1 MSKPR
6 VILRRAPVYDPD
18 AYVSSDFA
26 RKKGLLW
33 WFPYRDPKPRV
44 IRDALSL
51 LPQPAMGGKFK
62 AALALLPSLSMV
74 RAGVTVKSLLKIAG
88 RFFRR

>member
-6 VILRRAPVYDPD
+6 VILRRAPVYDPA

-26 RKKGLLW
+26 RKKVLLW
-33 WFPYRDPKPRV
+33 WFPYRDPKPKV
-44 IRDALSL
+44 IQNALRL
-51 LPQPAMGGKFK
+51 LHQDGMGGKLK
-62 AALALLPSLSMV
+62 ASLALLPSLSMV
-74 RAGVTVKSLLKIAG
+74 RAGVSFKSLLKIAA